1 MTVPADSST
10 RRDDRVLGATRLLS
24 LVIVPFLLLA
34 FAVLYPWP
42 GDTDRL
48 FAWTIRPSFT
58 AMLLG
63 SVYLGGAYFFVR
75 AARAEQWHTIKA
87 GFPSVATFATLMGI
101 ATVLHWD
108 KFQHGHVAFWLWA
121 ALYFTTP
128 FLVAAVWLRN
138 RRYDAPAAP
147 HDHLVSAGLSRLV
160 GLVGVLAALTS
171 AFCFLWPS
179 RAIRVWPWALTPLT
193 ARVCGAV
200 LALGISAVGAFT
212 ERRWSAMRLMVQVE
226 VVMLLLI
233 LVAAVRAHGEFD
245 GSRPLTWAMAG
256 GLALVLA
263 GSVLLYLRMASS
275 TARSR

>member
-10 RRDDRVLGATRLLS
+10 RRDDRVLGATRILS

-48 FAWTIRPSFT
+48 FAWTIHPTFT

-63 SVYLGGAYFFVR
+63 SVYLGGAYFFVQ
-75 AARAEQWHTIKA
+75 AARARHWHTIKA
-87 GFPSVATFATLMGI
+87 GFPSVATFASLMGI

-108 KFQHGHVAFWLWA
+108 KFQHQHVAFWLWA
-121 ALYFTTP
+121 GLYFTTP

-138 RRYDAPAAP
+138 RQYDAPATP
-147 HDHLVSAGLSRLV
+147 GDRLVSSSVSRV
-160 GLVGVLAALTS
+160 IGAIGVLAALTS
-171 AFCFLWPS
+171 AFCFLWPGS
-179 RAIRVWPWALTPLT
+179 AIRVWPWTLTPLT

-200 LALGISAVGAFT
+200 LALGISAIGAFT

-245 GSRPLTWAMAG
+245 GARPLTWAMAV

-263 GSVLLYLRMASS
+263 GSVLLYLRMTT
-275 TARSR
+275 TAARPR